1 MLLIILLTKVQL
13 NRSSLKNPLRF
24 AGCLVNYSRNTAIG
38 VDFKKPWLLLRVL
51 GNIDFMG
58 VVLYPEFLEGDA
70 DFVAIG
76 RATCISSGGIV
87 TTSA

>member
-24 AGCLVNYSRNTAIG
+24 TGCLVYNSRNTSIG
-38 VDFKKPWLLLRVL
+38 IDFKKPRLLLRVL
-51 GNIDFMG
+51 RNIDFMRII
-58 VVLYPEFLEGDA
+58 LYPEFLEGDA

-76 RATCISSGGIV
+76 RAARVSSGGIV